1 MEREP
6 HIPHLAIEAGTTRA
20 AAQAELRRAF
30 AEAGIDSAALDA
42 RLLTAAALDV
52 GSTSLLADPQL
63 PLGEEGSAR
72 LVDLAARRLAREP
85 VARILGRAEFWGLP
99 FALSPETLAPRPDT
113 ETIVEA
119 ALDAAGKRRGARE
132 RILDLGTGSGCI
144 LIALLSEL
152 KDGCG
157 VGVDRSPGALM
168 AARRNAEMNG
178 VADRAA
184 FVASDWASAIE
195 GRFSLIVSNPPYIR
209 AADILTLDPEVSHFD
224 PARALDGGKSGL
236 DAYRAILDDAGRLLE
251 RDGRIVLELGH
262 DQVESVAVLAE
273 ERGFAVEAIRRD
285 LGGHQ
290 RAMTLFAGPALV
302 SRG

>member
-1 MEREP
+1 MDREP

-20 AAQAELRRAF
+20 AAQAELRRALT
-30 AEAGIDSAALDA
+30 EAGIDSAALDA
-42 RLLTAAALDV
+42 RLLTAAALGV
-52 GSTSLLADPQL
+52 GATSLLADPQL

-72 LVDLAARRLAREP
+72 LADMAARRLAREP

-99 FALSPETLAPRPDT
+99 FSLSPETLAPRPDT

-119 ALDAAGKRRGARE
+119 ALDSARRRGRPG

-144 LIALLSEL
+144 LVALLSEL
-152 KDGCG
+152 KDDFGIG
-157 VGVDRSPGALM
+157 LDRSPGALLT
-168 AARRNAEMNG
+168 ARRNAEMNG

-195 GRFSLIVSNPPYIR
+195 GRFALIVSNPPYIR
-209 AADILTLDPEVSHFD
+209 AADILTLEPEVSHFD

-236 DAYRAILDDAGRLLE
+236 EAYRAILDDAGRLLE
-251 RDGRIVLELGH
+251 RDGLIVLELGH
-262 DQVESVAVLAE
+262 DQAESVAVLAE